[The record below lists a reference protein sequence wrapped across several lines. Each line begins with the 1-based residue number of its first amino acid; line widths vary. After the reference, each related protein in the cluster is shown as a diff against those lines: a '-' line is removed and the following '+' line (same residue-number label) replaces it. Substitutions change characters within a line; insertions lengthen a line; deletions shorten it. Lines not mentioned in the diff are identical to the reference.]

1 MRHAREDA
9 LADKLNAKELPIPT
23 AQRLDVFV
31 CNGVPDGALWRWQ
44 SQAGASTFYRLADCI
59 ALGKTPASFCGIVL
73 FVLGPYSDGFLDDI
87 TAEQLIYFYNR
98 AGSETNAFEWQ
109 HIEKNFVR
117 RSQDWFNARKS
128 K

>member
-1 MRHAREDA
+1 MSD

-31 CNGVPDGALWRWQ
+31 CDWVPAEALRRWQ
-44 SQAGASTFYRLADCI
+44 SQAGASTFHRLADCI

-73 FVLGPYSDGFLDDI
+73 FVLGPNSDGFLGDI
-87 TAEQLIYFYNR
+87 TALQLSYFYAR
-98 AGSETNAFEWQ
+98 AGAEANVFEWQ
-109 HIEKNFVR
+109 LIEKNFVR
-117 RSQDWFNARKS
+117 RSQDWFNERKT